1 MADST
6 SPLAGRPAPTAEQRE
21 RAYRHNFV
29 LLLADYTIFSIA
41 LNLIGPTTVIPDFVR
56 KLTGAEI
63 LIAISSQMF
72 EIGWLLPQLL
82 VARRLVRVAHKKWW
96 FVGPNIPVRTL
107 VLTFSGVIVLL
118 GPERPGLILAAFLV
132 FYVLAALGDG
142 LVGVPWMDLIG
153 SSLDDRRRARLFGL
167 GNAAVGVTILGLAP
181 LAGYILGDSG
191 PDFPNNY
198 ALLFAVSG
206 VLFVITVPVV
216 MPIRELP
223 GGKPVETVPPLG
235 EYLPGL
241 VRVLRRDAPFRAVV
255 IARVLVALATLAAPF
270 YIGFATERL
279 GLSSDVAVS
288 RLLLM
293 QTLGSVLGA
302 LAFSRFGEGHSLLF
316 MEGAL
321 IFAITQPVLAL
332 LASAVGPVPLYVAF
346 LMNGVALGCLGI
358 SFINWVILYATPEQR
373 PVYAGLFN
381 SMSAVG
387 LLAAPLIGGAL
398 VELVGY
404 EAAFVAAL
412 LSLGGALAVF
422 LHQGETLRAV

>member
-6 SPLAGRPAPTAEQRE
+6 PPAAGRPALTAEQRE
-21 RAYRHNFV
+21 RAYQRNFV
-29 LLLADYTIFSIA
+29 LLLADYTIFAIA

-56 KLTGAEI
+56 KLTDSEI

-96 FVGPNIPVRTL
+96 FVGPNIPVRTMIL
-107 VLTFSGVIVLL
+107 LFSGVIALL

-132 FYVLAALGDG
+132 FYGLAALGDG

-153 SSLDDRRRARLFGL
+153 SSLDDRRRARMFGL
-167 GNAAVGVTILGLAP
+167 GNAAVGITILGLAP
-181 LAGYILGDSG
+181 LAGYILSGSG

-206 VLFVITVPVV
+206 ALFVITVPVV
-216 MPIRELP
+216 IPLRELP
-223 GGKPVETVPPLG
+223 DGKPVKAVPPMS

-279 GLSSDVAVS
+279 GLPSDVAVS

-293 QTLGSVLGA
+293 QTLGSVFGA

-316 MEGAL
+316 IEGAL
-321 IFAITQPVLAL
+321 GFAIAQPALAL
-332 LASAVGPVPLYVAF
+332 IASAVGPAPLYLAF
-346 LMNGVALGCLGI
+346 LLGGVALGCLGI
-358 SFINWVILYATPEQR
+358 SFINWVILYATPDQR

-387 LLAAPLIGGAL
+387 LLVAPLIGGVL
-398 VELVGY
+398 VELVSY

-412 LSLGGALAVF
+412 LFLAGALAVF
-422 LHQGETLRAV
+422 LRRRAVPRAA

>member
-1 MADST
+1 MTNSGAGAL
-6 SPLAGRPAPTAEQRE
+6 SPAERE
-21 RAYRHNFV
+21 AAYRRNFR
-29 LLLADYTIFSIA
+29 LFLIDSIA
-41 LNLIGPTTVIPDFVR
+41 FTVAMGIIGPSTVIPDFIR
-56 KLTGAEI
+56 RLTDSEV
-63 LIAISSQMF
+63 LIGLSSSLF
-72 EIGWLLPQLL
+72 DIGWMLPQLFM
-82 VARRLVRVAHKKWW
+82 ARYLVRVERKKWW
-96 FVGPNIPVRTL
+96 FAGPNLVVRFAIPA
-107 VLTFSGVIVLL
+107 FAVIILLL
-118 GPERPGLILAAFLV
+118 GAERRGAILIAFLIC
-132 FYVLAALGDG
+132 YGIAAVGDG
-142 LVGVPWMDLIG
+142 IVGVPWVDLVG
-153 SSLDDRRRARLFGL
+153 SSLDDRRRARMFGL

-181 LAGYILGDSG
+181 LAGYILSESG

-198 ALLFAVSG
+198 ALLFAISG
-206 VLFVITVPVV
+206 VLFVITVPIV

-270 YIGFATERL
+270 YIGFATEHL
-279 GLSSDVAVS
+279 GLSSNEAVS

-293 QTLGSVLGA
+293 QTLGSVFGA

-321 IFAITQPVLAL
+321 GFAIAQPALAL
-332 LASAVGPVPLYVAF
+332 IASAVGPAPLYLAF
-346 LMNGVALGCLGI
+346 LMGGVALGCLGI

-387 LLAAPLIGGAL
+387 LLVAPLLGGAL
-398 VELVGY
+398 VELVSY
-404 EAAFVAAL
+404 EAAFVVAL
-412 LSLGGALAVF
+412 LSLVGALAVF
-422 LHQGETLRAV
+422 LHQGATLRAA